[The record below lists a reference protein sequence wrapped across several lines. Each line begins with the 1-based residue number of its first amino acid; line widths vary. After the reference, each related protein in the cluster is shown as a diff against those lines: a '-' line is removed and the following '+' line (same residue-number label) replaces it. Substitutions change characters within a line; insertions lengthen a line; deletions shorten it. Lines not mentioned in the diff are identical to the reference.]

1 MAALG
6 FVVFVLVWLELM
18 QCLPSI
24 FFCGV
29 FLCNLM
35 DIFRFLQ
42 LFVKN
47 MFTILGFQGHPNL
60 TEDLEI
66 TSTILQLCKC
76 QYLKK
81 YECEVATTD
90 IQADAGVKCFL
101 SDLGRMYFLFR
112 PTLFPTISSTVN

>member
-1 MAALG
+1 
-6 FVVFVLVWLELM
+6 LVGIDAMPTFNL
-18 QCLPSI
+18 
-24 FFCGV
+24 FCGV

-101 SDLGRMYFLFR
+101 SDLGRMYFLFC